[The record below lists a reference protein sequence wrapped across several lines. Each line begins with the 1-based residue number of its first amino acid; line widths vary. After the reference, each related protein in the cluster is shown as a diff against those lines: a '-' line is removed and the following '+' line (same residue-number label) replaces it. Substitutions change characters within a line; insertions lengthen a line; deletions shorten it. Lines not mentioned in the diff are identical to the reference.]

1 MRIDDSHL
9 ARSLFSDICTKC
21 KHLNLTS
28 ATTDKKT
35 CTAFLEGIPQEIWS
49 GQNDH
54 KQPYP
59 GDRGIQ
65 FELKQ
70 VK

>member
-21 KHLNLTS
+21 KHLNLKS
-28 ATTDKKT
+28 AITDKKT
-35 CTAFLEGIPQEIWS
+35 CGAFPRGIPSEIWS
-49 GQNDH
+49 GENDH
-54 KQPYP
+54 TEAYP

-65 FELKQ
+65 FELKER
-70 VK
+70 K

>member
-9 ARSLFSDICTKC
+9 ARSLFSDICTRC
-21 KHLNLTS
+21 KHLNLRS
-28 ATTDKKT
+28 ATTDKKV
-35 CTAFLEGIPQEIWS
+35 CAAFPDGIPVEIWS
-49 GQNDH
+49 GRNDH
-54 KQPYP
+54 QQPYP

-70 VK
+70 IK